1 MHHASGI
8 GVAKFNPP
16 WIAKRLGHGRSLKGM
31 PERPCGLVARVR
43 HEGHKSGT
51 FNSLRYSMLA
61 DCPATTFSAAYNAAM
76 SVGQFRKQ
84 LQILVV
90 DVKRMWP
97 VSIDEDRI
105 FFGSLR
111 FGLSP
116 PRLAILSKFCHETFC
131 SKKCS
136 WENQTEVLASMNVKY
151 PLCTIGQHAARH
163 PSVHLD
169 LQRVCS
175 LWVEKF
181 SQGTF

>member
-1 MHHASGI
+1 
-8 GVAKFNPP
+8 
-16 WIAKRLGHGRSLKGM
+16 M

-90 DVKRMWP
+90 DVKRVWP

-116 PRLAILSKFCHETFC
+116 PRLAILSKFCHESFC
-131 SKKCS
+131 SKKMLVGKPNRGIGIRESEAPIVYDRAACRKIPFS
-136 WENQTEVLASMNVKY
+136 PPRPAKRVL
-151 PLCTIGQHAARH
+151 
-163 PSVHLD
+163 SVGRKIFPRYFLKVVSSAGR
-169 LQRVCS
+169 Q
-175 LWVEKF
+175 
-181 SQGTF
+181 